1 MRLVILLFIFPFFS
15 FGQDFFT
22 FKDSLKGSLTP
33 ERIWWD
39 VMKYSLDI
47 TPDISNKKIKGC
59 NQIDFKVI
67 DESGKMQIDLLYPMK
82 IDSVIFDNKQLKFE
96 RTQNLY
102 YLNFNHTFIKNQ
114 IYQVSIYFSG
124 IPHEAELAP
133 WQGGW
138 VWKLDALGRPFVSV
152 ACQGLGASAWYP
164 CKDHQSD
171 EPDFGAE
178 ITLHTKN
185 DLIGVSNGQLKLM
198 EIDSEGERIMKWEV
212 SQPINNYNIVP
223 YFGYY
228 KKWSEVYSGEKGNL
242 KCEFWVL
249 DYELVKAKKQ
259 FRQATEMLACFEH
272 WFGPYPFYEDGFKIV
287 QAPFLGME
295 HQSAIAY
302 GNGFENGYK
311 GKDLSES
318 GWGLKWDFILIH
330 ESGHEWFGNNI
341 TSKDI
346 ADMWIHE
353 AFTNYSEVLFTE
365 CKFGKQAGNE
375 YAIGLRHNVKNDKP
389 IIGKYEVHNE
399 GSGDMYYKGSN
410 MVHIIRQLMQDD
422 EKFRLMLRALNTEF
436 RHQTVTS
443 KQVEDFMISYSGLK
457 LDLIF
462 DQYLRTVDIPILQY
476 KVKNEKLYYRWT
488 NCVTNFDMS
497 LCLKNHYWLNPT
509 TSWQVIDD
517 IELISQLKD
526 DSDNLLEVD
535 PNFFVY
541 SRKYKL
547 EIVN

>member
-22 FKDSLKGSLTP
+22 IKDSLKGSLTP

-47 TPDISNKKIKGC
+47 TPDISNRKIKGC

-67 DESGKMQIDLLYPMK
+67 NESGKMQIDLLYPMK

-178 ITLHTKN
+178 ITLLYTKN

-212 SQPINNYNIVP
+212 SQPINNYNIVS

-228 KKWSEVYSGEKGNL
+228 KKWSEVYSGEKGDL

-249 DYELVKAKKQ
+249 DYELAKAKKQ
-259 FRQATEMLACFEH
+259 FIQATEMLACFEH

-318 GWGLKWDFILIH
+318 GWGLKWDFILVH

-365 CKFGKQAGNE
+365 CKFGKKAGEE
-375 YAIGLRHNVKNDKP
+375 YAVGLRHNIKNDKP
-389 IIGKYEVHNE
+389 IIGKYDVHNE

-410 MVHIIRQLMQDD
+410 MLHIIRQIVNDD
-422 EKFRLMLRALNTEF
+422 EKFRLMLRAMNRKF
-436 RHQTVTS
+436 YHQTVTTIDI
-443 KQVEDFMISYSGLK
+443 EMFINDFLK
-457 LDLIF
+457 LNFTSVF
-462 DQYLRTVDIPILQY
+462 DQYLRTVDVPIF
-476 KVKNEKLYYRWT
+476 E
-488 NCVTNFDMS
+488 
-497 LCLKNHYWLNPT
+497 
-509 TSWQVIDD
+509 
-517 IELISQLKD
+517 
-526 DSDNLLEVD
+526 
-535 PNFFVY
+535 
-541 SRKYKL
+541 YKL
-547 EIVN
+547 ENKELKFRWSNCIAGFNMSFRNIKGELIHCDTVWTTINSVNDIMDYLPNDNFYVTKRKL